1 MKKTKKLMG
10 LMLAVSMIP
19 TMSVANAEGTAV
31 IKGSYSDLP
40 QDWNVTYFTEN
51 TSWNNEQD
59 YAGISY
65 GSGVDESNA
74 LYVNVDTPS
83 EAHKY
88 IKVTPKLAGGL
99 EANVTYRI
107 SFDGKYVDTTGAFVA
122 RFNWLH
128 EVNSTQFI
136 ADGDAGNGLTH
147 YYKDVEI
154 GATAPTT
161 FDIYFDRK
169 MAYVFDNLS
178 IQKVVDG
185 VPDGTEFIVG
195 GDMEKIGYKFNVS
208 DEKHG
213 LSTDWYVLYREDN
226 GEFDRTTDYFMP
238 TKKYAR
244 NGDYAMYISNKLP
257 KAAAGNT
264 FFRLIN
270 RNAIKFEAGKYH
282 YEFWAKASL
291 KSNVSLISGILWLG
305 DKHIQCTNMNSEEID
320 ENGWT
325 KYSAEFEI
333 SEEEAET
340 VRTFSFLSE
349 DIVNAVIDDVNL
361 YNVNNPDVNLVQDGD
376 FENSV
381 RGSEADG
388 VNEFDTG
395 NKGRPWAIYG
405 GQMNTADYY
414 VEPSNKEAY
423 SSEYSAH
430 IVNLDKVYNG
440 SRYVRLIRLF
450 DKLPNKTY
458 NISFYM
464 KGGGEKVWIGTQ
476 WSDNDLISS
485 YTKGET
491 DENGWAKYSKTYTGE
506 IDRFQVVAWVNAN
519 LYIDNV
525 EIYATDDETK
535 TNLVPHGDYEI
546 DSFNKLKDE
555 DTIIVNPMAY
565 SSKDGK
571 GLNISW
577 TNPTNTGINDIDVY
591 VGGTLVKNGINSLS
605 PCAFNELYVG
615 YLEPNKEYTV
625 EIVMDING
633 EIVRKEIKGITDAV
647 ADPFER
653 GGWEINRHRGITKK
667 SAYREGQTYPDYP
680 NVNINLDDKVSV
692 SGSSMRFDVNL
703 PATKANCYPHI
714 YQYVTVRRDTPY
726 LFKMKYKTDFEESV
740 SPLFGITIE
749 FWDRNEDGSV
759 ANKSWTSQWINP
771 SADWTEFEFDLSS
784 VKNADGSYAFCDIND
799 TTGKTYEMRVLINC
813 QKGIGS
819 LWVDDVELYPLLK
832 ETTDSPDYMI
842 FGDNMYTNS
851 GFDYTYE
858 IGTPV
863 FKSGNTVLKNVTGG
877 KVDVTAKIKNYAVD
891 NLNGMVVVALYK
903 DGKLVNTALVEKEI
917 SITPLVIPAE
927 EITQNVV
934 LPEDLSD
941 GEYEIKVFC
950 WDGTGSMKPFDV
962 ADVLVEE

>member
-1 MKKTKKLMG
+1 MKTKKLIG
-10 LMLAVSMIP
+10 LLLAASMLP
-19 TMSVANAEGTAV
+19 TMT
-31 IKGSYSDLP
+31 
-40 QDWNVTYFTEN
+40 
-51 TSWNNEQD
+51 
-59 YAGISY
+59 
-65 GSGVDESNA
+65 
-74 LYVNVDTPS
+74 
-83 EAHKY
+83 
-88 IKVTPKLAGGL
+88 LA
-99 EANVTYRI
+99 
-107 SFDGKYVDTTGAFVA
+107 
-122 RFNWLH
+122 
-128 EVNSTQFI
+128 Q
-136 ADGDAGNGLTH
+136 
-147 YYKDVEI
+147 
-154 GATAPTT
+154 
-161 FDIYFDRK
+161 
-169 MAYVFDNLS
+169 
-178 IQKVVDG
+178 
-185 VPDGTEFIVG
+185 
-195 GDMEKIGYKFNVS
+195 
-208 DEKHG
+208 G
-213 LSTDWYVLYREDN
+213 LSTDWYVTYKEDN
-226 GEFDRTTDYFMP
+226 GKFDRTTDYFMP

-388 VNEFDTG
+388 VNKFDTA

-423 SSEYSAH
+423 SGEYSAH

-525 EIYATDDETK
+525 EIYATDDPAK

-555 DTIIVNPMAY
+555 DTIIVNPMTFPTN
-565 SSKDGK
+565 DGK

-577 TNPTNTGINDIDVY
+577 TNPVNNEIEDIDVY
-591 VGGTLVKNGINSLS
+591 VGGTLVKNNVHNLS
-605 PCAFNELYVG
+605 SSAFNEMLVTG
-615 YLEPNKEYTV
+615 LTPNKEYTIQ
-625 EIVMDING
+625 IVMNIDG
-633 EIVRKEIKGITDAV
+633 TPVTTTFTGMTDAMGGS
-647 ADPFER
+647 FTR
-653 GGWEINRHRGITKK
+653 GGWKFERFSSLTKK
-667 SAYREGQTYPDYP
+667 SAYRENQTYPDYS
-680 NVNINLDDKVSV
+680 NANFSLDSTEKA
-692 SGSSMRFDVNL
+692 SGNNSLRLDINL
-703 PATKANCYPHI
+703 PAVKANCYPNI
-714 YQYVTVRRDTPY
+714 SQTVNVRRDTAY
-726 LFKMKYKTDFEESV
+726 IFSMKYKTKDV
-740 SPLFGITIE
+740 SGVHATVE
-749 FWDRNEDGSV
+749 YWDRDEAGNEIHHSWNIKNVPASDEWATFTCDLSTTTCNRHDECGAMFYNADDNTTTYDMRVVIDAQKGTGSV
-759 ANKSWTSQWINP
+759 W
-771 SADWTEFEFDLSS
+771 FD
-784 VKNADGSYAFCDIND
+784 DIALHQSFGG
-799 TTGKTYEMRVLINC
+799 TA
-813 QKGIGS
+813 
-819 LWVDDVELYPLLK
+819 
-832 ETTDSPDYMI
+832 
-842 FGDNMYTNS
+842 FGDNLYTNG
-851 GFDYTYE
+851 GFEYTYE
-858 IGTPV
+858 IQ
-863 FKSGNTVLKNVTGG
+863 
-877 KVDVTAKIKNYAVD
+877 
-891 NLNGMVVVALYK
+891 
-903 DGKLVNTALVEKEI
+903 E
-917 SITPLVIPAE
+917 
-927 EITQNVV
+927 
-934 LPEDLSD
+934 
-941 GEYEIKVFC
+941 
-950 WDGTGSMKPFDV
+950 
-962 ADVLVEE
+962 